1 MDSQP
6 AGEELGED
14 LGEDLTRLQAGPFV
28 GTVTIKSDQMRKTP
42 GWWFGAFFPYIGNN
56 DPD

>member
-6 AGEELGED
+6 AGED